1 MLRVV
6 LANRQPL
13 LARAAAPMAMRSMS
27 ETAQAAFKDIFKK
40 YYTENYRNTLF
51 SRMKKDVIKVTDAN
65 QDGIISE
72 EELRA
77 LLANIGANMSDDD
90 ILALMALGSEDGK
103 GIPNKT
109 FLKLLG

>member
-1 MLRVV
+1 MLSRSPMPTKTASSPRYARLVRGSKGPGRARE
-6 LANRQPL
+6 LEHAPPLPPL
-13 LARAAAPMAMRSMS
+13 LAPGVAHVPALLSPLTYASLLS
-27 ETAQAAFKDIFKK
+27 SQ
-40 YYTENYRNTLF
+40 
-51 SRMKKDVIKVTDAN
+51 
-65 QDGIISE
+65 